1 LDSYDWRLLAA
12 LQQNGRL
19 TNQEVGAAIGLSA
32 SQVSRRRTRL
42 EETGVIKGY
51 AARLDNKAVGLDVLA
66 FIHVNLRAHDAK
78 SLRLFQ
84 QLVSSDAAIQEA
96 HSVSGDADYLLKV
109 VASNLED
116 LSTFVTNTLL
126 ISDTIAHVKSY
137 IVLKQMKHTIE
148 LPTHR

>member
-1 LDSYDWRLLAA
+1 MDSYDWRLLAA

>member
-1 LDSYDWRLLAA
+1 MDSYDWRLLAA

-32 SQVSRRRTRL
+32 SQVSRRRTHL

-51 AARLDNKAVGLDVLA
+51 AARLDSKAVGLDVLA

-109 VASNLED
+109 VASSLEE

-126 ISDTIAHVKSY
+126 VSDTIAHVKSY
-137 IVLKQMKHTIE
+137 IVLKQMKQTIE